1 LRLLIQRVT
10 SAQVS
15 VDNQVVGSI
24 GLGLVVFVGVRE
36 GDTEADA
43 VKLATKLVNLRL
55 FSDGEGK
62 MNLSVRDIG
71 GQLLVVSQFT
81 LYAETSKGNR
91 PSYSLAAKP
100 EMAKE
105 LYESFVALC
114 RATGIQVETGIFRA
128 HMVVNIVNDGPVT
141 ISCQSEP

>member
-1 LRLLIQRVT
+1 
-10 SAQVS
+10 

>member
-10 SAQVS
+10 SAKVA

-24 GLGLVVFVGVRE
+24 GAGLVVFVGVRE

-43 VKLATKLVNLRL
+43 AKLATKLVNLRL
-55 FSDGEGK
+55 FSDVEGK

-100 EMAKE
+100 DIAKE
-105 LYESFVALC
+105 LYEKFLSLC
-114 RATGIQVETGIFRA
+114 RATGIQVEAGIFRA

>member
-1 LRLLIQRVT
+1 M
-10 SAQVS
+10 
-15 VDNQVVGSI
+15 DNQVVGSI

-91 PSYSLAAKP
+91 PSDSLAAQP